1 MVLIFRLF
9 IALVVT
15 GVLIAIATIGKMRF
29 GIRYLKMFLVLK
41 YHTRLNDDELY
52 RDIDLNKTILVSV
65 NPEEHQRNL
74 EAAEQWKMS
83 HDPNQATF
91 DAPLL
96 GK

>member
-1 MVLIFRLF
+1 MIISIELKLCC
-9 IALVVT
+9 
-15 GVLIAIATIGKMRF
+15 TIDIYCGASGK
-29 GIRYLKMFLVLK
+29 KMFLVLK

-52 RDIDLNKTILVSV
+52 RDTDLNKTILVSV